1 MNRLLALIRLLWTR
15 IRAVLKF
22 LRRHLKATIAT
33 LVVLFIAWTVYAVT
47 RPSVPTLVT
56 AEVVQGDLR
65 QLVEAVGTVVSEKDL
80 ELQFPVI
87 DTVSQVLVK
96 EGDKVKTGQRLAALR
111 SGSLS
116 ASVASASASVQSAQA
131 ALQALEEGSRPE
143 DIAIAEASLAN
154 RRASLDVAKQTLTNA
169 QSGLVQAENEL
180 RALKSQA
187 DTALSS
193 EVSTVAS
200 SISQRLTT
208 CSTALVVVRGDFNAN
223 EVQDSVVKYSSGQYN
238 DMLVALSSATS
249 AVSAAQA
256 KSVFDFQSALTALS
270 DARMAALQ
278 TSTAVSQAYS
288 LMSAL
293 PVTSYFTNASKETH
307 KSTVATQSSN
317 VQSALTALETAL
329 KTLQD
334 NSASFTT
341 QIAAKESTVSS
352 LKGTRDRAKTDIS
365 TYETQVKISEAELA
379 LKRAPARQ
387 TDIDSA
393 RARVNQARAEL
404 ARAAAQVRDTVLT
417 APTDGIVTK
426 VNVKVGEVR
435 PTDKPSITLLGNS
448 PYRVE
453 MFVSEIDIPKVF
465 VGMSGAIV
473 LDAFRGQLQP
483 LRVGEI
489 DQTPTDAEGVPK
501 YRVKLDFMQPLN
513 NLKVGMTGDAEVV
526 TGFKSN
532 VVSVPFRAIVED
544 ASGRDIVRV
553 LIPGSQN
560 YAERQV
566 TVGMEGEGGLTEV
579 EGVSVGDT
587 VVVLIKE

>member
-1 MNRLLALIRLLWTR
+1 MNSILAFFRSFWSR
-15 IRAVLKF
+15 IKIALRF
-22 LRRHLKATIAT
+22 LRRHLTATIVT
-33 LVVLFIAWTVYAVT
+33 LVVLLIAWTVYAVT
-47 RPSVPTLVT
+47 RPSQPTLVT
-56 AEVVQGDLR
+56 AEAVQGDLR

-80 ELQFPVI
+80 ELQFPVL
-87 DTVSQVLVK
+87 DVVSQVLVR
-96 EGDKVKTGQRLAALR
+96 EGDTVKSGQRLATLR

-116 ASVASASASVQSAQA
+116 ASVASASASVQSAEA
-131 ALQALEEGSRPE
+131 ALRALEEGSRPE

-154 RRASLDVAKQTLTNA
+154 RKASLDVAKQTLKNA
-169 QSGLVQAENEL
+169 EDGLVRAENEL

-200 SISQRLTT
+200 TISQRLTA
-208 CSTALVVVRGDFNAN
+208 CNTAILVVRGDFNAN
-223 EVQDSVVKYSSGQYN
+223 EVQDSVVKYSPGQYN
-238 DMLVALSSATS
+238 DLLVALNNASAK
-249 AVSAAQA
+249 VSAAQS
-256 KSVFDFQSALTALS
+256 KSVYDFQSAL
-270 DARMAALQ
+270 AAL
-278 TSTAVSQAYS
+278 TEARNAALETANVVSQAYS

-293 PVTSYFTNASKETH
+293 PVTSYFTNTSKETH
-307 KSTVATQSSN
+307 KSTIATQSSN

-329 KTLQD
+329 KSLQD
-334 NSASFTT
+334 NSASYTT
-341 QIAAKESTVSS
+341 QIAVKESTVTS
-352 LKGTRDRAKTDIS
+352 LKGTRDKAKTDIS
-365 TYETQVKISEAELA
+365 TYDTQVKIAEAELS

-404 ARAAAQVRDTVLT
+404 ARAASQLRDTVLT

-426 VNVKVGEVR
+426 VHIKVGEVR
-435 PTDKPSITLLGNS
+435 PSDKPSITLLGNS

-465 VGMSGAIV
+465 VGMTGAIV
-473 LDAFRGQLQP
+473 LDAFRGQNIA

-489 DQTPTDAEGVPK
+489 DQAPTDEEGVPK
-501 YRVKLDFMQPLN
+501 YRVKLDFLSPPE
-513 NLKVGMTGDAEVV
+513 NLKVGMTGDAEIV
-526 TGFKSN
+526 TGFKAD

-544 ASGRDIVRV
+544 AAGREIVRV
-553 LIPGSQN
+553 LIPGTQN

-566 TVGMEGEGGLTEV
+566 TVGMEGEGGMTEV
-579 EGVSVGDT
+579 EGVQAGDT